1 MNTGQMSPP
10 KGYRRHR
17 KYRMLMTLSQGQAN
31 RNKFYQLELWTK
43 PKVRRVYLVARW
55 GRIGATGR
63 TQCKRLATL
72 EQGIER
78 FQRMRKAKGK
88 KGYLRIQTSGRCRHR
103 GVAQQQLVPPSPLTA
118 DVRSLVR
125 RVFKECKGWTQ
136 KHLQIQYKDA
146 HMATPFGAL
155 HAEQLE
161 QGRQVLQ
168 ALKQDMERSLWT
180 GLDAT
185 QKTVVPLSV
194 TNGVL
199 YAELQ
204 KDNGEWVEASV
215 TVPPVGKMLV
225 NQNGSFQVVPQR
237 ADQASDHA
245 RVQAEQ
251 QAMLVR
257 LSNRY
262 FSLIPHK
269 FGLKKPPLLNSP
281 KAVLRELQLLQQLED
296 LNRLLLRDSQS
307 LQTTDVVRQ
316 YASLG
321 CDISVV
327 PPQDAVF
334 AQLQKEVLPLQLRRL
349 FRVRREQEHQAFRAD
364 DANIQL
370 LFHGS
375 RMHNWLGLLAK
386 GMLLPKQ
393 VQATGVTLTDA
404 GWLGRGLY
412 FGNADTASK
421 YTTKGGGKTAFLLAS
436 EVAMGRVFQT
446 RDRDFSLTA
455 APEGYDS
462 CHGLQR
468 TPEHDSQFT
477 EDEYV
482 VYQAE
487 RKRMAFL
494 LEVEGPTGTYAY

>member
-1 MNTGQMSPP
+1 MPP
-10 KGYRRHR
+10 PQGYRRHR

-43 PKVRRVYLVARW
+43 PGVRRVYLVARW
-55 GRIGATGR
+55 GRIGAKGQ
-63 TQCKRLATL
+63 TQCKSLATL

-78 FQRMRKAKGK
+78 FQRTRQAKGK
-88 KGYLRIQTSGRCRHR
+88 KGYLRVKTSPRLKYRPGQQ
-103 GVAQQQLVPPSPLTA
+103 QQQLPTSSLPPQ
-118 DVRSLVR
+118 VRRLVR
-125 RVFKECKGWTQ
+125 RIFTECKGWTQ
-136 KHLQIQYKDA
+136 KHLQIKYKDA
-146 HMATPFGAL
+146 HIATPLGPL

-161 QGRQVLQ
+161 QGRDVLQ
-168 ALKQDMERSLWT
+168 ALKQDIARSLWT
-180 GLDAT
+180 GLDASMP
-185 QKTVVPLSV
+185 KTVAPIAVN
-194 TNGVL
+194 NGVL

-225 NQNGSFQVVPQR
+225 NEDGHFKVVSLR
-237 ADQASDHA
+237 ADQATDQG
-245 RVQAEQ
+245 REQA
-251 QAMLVR
+251 ANRAAIAR
-257 LSNRY
+257 LSDKY

-269 FGLKKPPLLNSP
+269 FGMKKPPLLNSH
-281 KAVLRELQLLQQLED
+281 KAVWRELQLLQQLED
-296 LNRLLLRDSQS
+296 LNRLLLRDSQA
-307 LQTTDVVRQ
+307 LQTTAVVRQ

-327 PPQDAVF
+327 PEQDAIF
-334 AQLQKEVLPLQLRRL
+334 AQLQTEVHPLKLRRL
-349 FRVRREQEHQAFRAD
+349 FRVRREQEHQAFHAD

-393 VQATGVTLTDA
+393 VEATGVVLTDG

-412 FGNADTASK
+412 FGNADTASR
-421 YTTKGGGKTAFLLAS
+421 YASKGGGKTAFLLAS

-446 RDRDFSLTA
+446 RERDFDLTA

-462 CHGLQR
+462 CHGVKR
-468 TPEHDSQFT
+468 TPEQDSQFT

-494 LEVEGPTGTYAY
+494 LEVEGKTGMYASTS